1 MVRKE
6 KIYIFHLFSFFVEK
20 KYACGLINR
29 LYCFMK
35 KQDSSLKYVST
46 TYSQPLNP
54 DVLVIGLNPSRT
66 RYRICLV
73 NYITRP
79 VEEEVV

>member
-1 MVRKE
+1 
-6 KIYIFHLFSFFVEK
+6 
-20 KYACGLINR
+20 
-29 LYCFMK
+29 MK
-35 KQDSSLKYVST
+35 KQDFSLKYVST

-73 NYITRP
+73 NYITPP